1 MSKFYN
7 PQRTRN
13 LYVPGSEKPFKLSRS
28 KIELFVNCPR
38 CFYSDR
44 RLGIGQP
51 PGYPFSLNSAVDSL
65 LKKEFD
71 LYRSKA
77 EPHPICV
84 QHGIDAIPFSHP
96 KLDDWRDSLH
106 GGVSVALKDLNLVVS
121 GGIDDLWSDSLGRL
135 IIVDYKATSKK
146 AKVTLD
152 EEWQAGYKRQM
163 SFYAWLFRQNNF
175 TVADTGYFVY
185 CNGLADREKFDSKL
199 EFEISVLPS
208 AIDDSW
214 VEKTIR
220 DAFICLNSDAVP
232 AHGKDCD
239 YCRYLQTAS
248 TIAR

>member
-38 CFYSDR
+38 CFYFDR

-71 LYRSKA
+71 LYRAKGQ
-77 EPHPICV
+77 PHPVCLRA
-84 QHGIDAIPFSHP
+84 GIDAIPFVHP
-96 KLDDWRDSLH
+96 KLDEWRDATH
-106 GGVSVALKDLNLVVS
+106 GGIVVTFDDLRLIVS
-121 GGIDDLWSDSLGRL
+121 GGIDDLWIDSLGRL

-146 AKVTLD
+146 TKVTLD
-152 EEWQAGYKRQM
+152 EDWQIGYKRQM
-163 SFYAWLFRQNNF
+163 SFYGWLFRRNGF
-175 TVADTGYFVY
+175 LVADTGYFVY
-185 CNGLADREKFDSKL
+185 CNGLTDRELFDSKL

-214 VEKTIR
+214 VEQTIR
-220 DAFICLNSDAVP
+220 DAFHCLNSDVAP
-232 AHGKDCD
+232 THGKDCD
-239 YCRYLQTAS
+239 YCRYLQAAS
-248 TIAR
+248 SAGR